1 LIQELKGKYTI
12 VIVTHSMQ
20 QAKRIS
26 DQTVFFLDGEIIEA
40 DATDKLFNNPSDT
53 RTSNYIQGKFG

>member
-1 LIQELKGKYTI
+1 
-12 VIVTHSMQ
+12 MQ